1 MRRTLIILMLGS
13 IVAPCLVSRPAWA
26 QATESRYLSGTDKD
40 HTVPWEFMV
49 SDGRRAGEWT
59 TIPVPSNWELQ
70 GFGTYTYGQEKSK
83 PFEEGRYR
91 HRFQVPAAW
100 KGRRLFLVFEG
111 SMTDTEVSVNGRPA
125 GAAHRGGFYEFRREI
140 TMLARAGESNLLEV
154 TVREHSSNASVNRA
168 ERDGDFWVLG
178 GIYRPVRLE
187 AVPQA
192 YIERVAIDARADGA
206 FSAVVQIDGAL
217 PSARL
222 TGRIE
227 TLDGAPVG
235 APFAADLAPGQ
246 TRATLAARAAAPRT
260 WSAETPALYRA
271 TFTLSVGDRVLHTAG
286 ERFGFRTFEVRRGD
300 GLYINGRRVLL
311 KGVNRHSF
319 WPESGRTTSRDVSV
333 GDVSLMKDMNMN
345 AVRMSH
351 YPPDRH
357 FLEACDELGLYVID
371 ELTGWQAAYDNEVGP
386 GLVQELVRRDV
397 NHPSVVFWAN
407 GNEGGFNTELDDD
420 YAAEDPQRRTVLH
433 PWDAFNGIDTL
444 HYAPYDCCAQRF
456 FHGSDLIM
464 PTEFNH
470 GLYDGGHGAGLGDYW
485 NAIANHPLGAGGF
498 LWVFADEGLVR
509 TDRGGVIDAFGNYG
523 ADGIL
528 GPHRE
533 KEASFFTIRS
543 VWSPVSI
550 DERRLPAGFDGKLP
564 VRNLHTFTDLK
575 DCTFDWQLLTFPAPR
590 DGKAREAVARSGRGT
605 SPAVPPGGHGTIDL
619 GLPPDWRSY
628 DALSLNVTDHTG
640 RQINASRWMLRGQA
654 DIAHRIVV
662 AEGPEPAVRESA
674 GELIVVSGASEYRFD
689 TATGRLASVLV
700 GGSLVPFGNGP
711 RAVPGDGRMKTFTHR
726 ADGPDYVVEATFD
739 GVLRRTRWRVRPGGW
754 LTLDYELRVPG
765 GSHPYFGISF
775 DAPAD
780 QITGMRWLGRGP
792 YRVWKNRL
800 DGQGVGVWANAAND
814 TVTGESWTYPEF
826 RGFFAD
832 LYWATIGTRSAP
844 VTVVAESAGL
854 FLRLLTPRQPA
865 DPRFT
870 AVQFPDGDLS
880 FMHAIP
886 PIGTKFHAAAA
897 YGPESQMGLVNGRTG
912 TYTGTLH
919 FTFGGR

>member
-1 MRRTLIILMLGS
+1 M
-13 IVAPCLVSRPAWA
+13 
-26 QATESRYLSGTDKD
+26 
-40 HTVPWEFMV
+40 PWEFMV
-49 SDGRRAGEWT
+49 TDGRRRGEWT

-70 GFGTYTYGQEKSK
+70 GFGTYTYGQEKDK

-91 HRFQVPAAW
+91 HRFDVPATW

-125 GAAHRGGFYEFRREI
+125 GALHRGGFYEFRREI
-140 TMLARAGESNLLEV
+140 TPLVGVGQANVLEV
-154 TVREHSSNASVNRA
+154 TVREHSSNTSVNRA

-187 AVPQA
+187 AVPET

-206 FSAVVQIDGAL
+206 FAAAVQLDGTL
-217 PSARL
+217 PAARL
-222 TGRIE
+222 IGRIE
-227 TLDGAPVG
+227 TLNGEAVG
-235 APFAADLAPGQ
+235 GPFSADLAPGQ
-246 TRATLAARAAAPRT
+246 TRATLTTRAAAPRT

-271 TFTLSVGDRVLHTAG
+271 TFTLAVGGRVRHTTS
-286 ERFGFRTFEVRRGD
+286 ERFGFRTFDVRRGD

-319 WPESGRTTSRDVSV
+319 WPESGRTTSREVST

-357 FLEACDELGLYVID
+357 FLEVCDELGLYVID

-407 GNEGGFNTELDDD
+407 GNEGGWNTDLDDD

-444 HYAPYDCCAQRF
+444 HYAPYDCCAQKF
-456 FHGSDLIM
+456 FHGADLIM

-470 GLYDGGHGAGLGDYW
+470 GLYDGGHGAGLRDYW
-485 NAIANHPLGAGGF
+485 NAIATHPLGAGGF

-509 TDRGGVIDAFGNYG
+509 TDRGGIVDAFGNYG

-543 VWSPVSI
+543 LWSPVAI
-550 DERRLPAGFDGKLP
+550 DERRLPAGFDGRLP
-564 VRNLHTFTDLK
+564 VRNLHTFTDLR
-575 DCTFDWQLLTFPAPR
+575 DCTFDWQLLTFAGPR
-590 DGKAREAVARSGRGT
+590 DAKAGETVSHRGRATPPAVA
-605 SPAVPPGGHGTIDL
+605 PGGHGVIDL
-619 GLPPDWRSY
+619 GLPPDWRGF
-628 DALSLNVTDHTG
+628 DALGLAVADHTG
-640 RQINASRWMLRGQA
+640 RLINTWRWMLRGQA
-654 DIAHRIVV
+654 DVARRTVD
-662 AEGPEPAVRESA
+662 AEGAAPVVSESA
-674 GELIVVSGASEYRFD
+674 GELLVASGTVEYRFD
-689 TATGRLASVLV
+689 TATGRLASVRV
-700 GGSLVPFGNGP
+700 DGGLLPFGNGP
-711 RAVPGDGRMKTFTHR
+711 RAVPGSGPMKTFAHR
-726 ADGPDYVVEATFD
+726 ADGRDYVVEATYD
-739 GVLRRTRWRVRPGGW
+739 GMLRRTRWRARPGGW
-754 LTLDYELRVPG
+754 LTLEYELRVPG
-765 GSHPYFGISF
+765 GSHSYFGVTF

-780 QITGMRWLGRGP
+780 QITDMRWLGRGP
-792 YRVWKNRL
+792 YRVWKNRI
-800 DGQGVGVWANAAND
+800 DGQGIGVWTNAAND
-814 TVTGESWTYPEF
+814 TVTGESWVYPEF

-844 VTVVAESAGL
+844 MTVVAESAGL
-854 FLRLLTPRQPA
+854 YLRLLTPSQPS

-870 AVQFPDGDLS
+870 AVPFPEGDLS

-886 PIGTKFHAAAA
+886 PIGSKFHAAAA
-897 YGPESQMGLVNGRTG
+897 YGPESQMNLVNGRTG
-912 TYTGTLH
+912 RTP
-919 FTFGGR
+919 GRCTSTSAPVGIRRRRVSDAEPRLDRIL